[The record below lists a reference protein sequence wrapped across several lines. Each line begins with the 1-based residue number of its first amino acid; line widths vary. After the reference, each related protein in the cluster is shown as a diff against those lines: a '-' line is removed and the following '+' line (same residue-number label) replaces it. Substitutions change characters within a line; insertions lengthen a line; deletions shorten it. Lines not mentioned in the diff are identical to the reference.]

1 MTFLAYELARQL
13 PLDLARAPLYSR
25 VAAGEVTRAVWR
37 CDLVSGGAGG
47 SGQGQHECGGGG
59 AGRGCGRDHALGGQ
73 DRADRASGTALADD
87 AGLPVG
93 VGLDDRVA
101 VALSGNPVMMSGCM
115 TIHTPGD
122 PAAEDRV
129 AVQALAVPAGR
140 ARQVTEFLTA
150 QAGQPGL
157 AAGQRTSVEA
167 RVRYLRNNQE
177 YGPRRGT
184 RIRLADRRRD
194 GGHSMAAA
202 STIASTRPATISSP
216 DRTGHHRR
224 ATPGAYR

>member
-1 MTFLAYELARQL
+1 M
-13 PLDLARAPLYSR
+13 
-25 VAAGEVTRAVWR
+25 
-37 CDLVSGGAGG
+37 GG

-101 VALSGNPVMMSGCM
+101 VALFGNPVMMSGCM
-115 TIHTPGD
+115 TIRTPGD

-129 AVQALAVPAGR
+129 AVQALAVLAGR

-167 RVRYLRNNQE
+167 RVRYLWNNQE
-177 YGPRRGT
+177 YLRYDEA
-184 RIRLADRRRD
+184 LAS
-194 GGHSMAAA
+194 GWPIAAGMVGHSMAAA

>member
-1 MTFLAYELARQL
+1 V
-13 PLDLARAPLYSR
+13 P
-25 VAAGEVTRAVWR
+25 
-37 CDLVSGGAGG
+37 
-47 SGQGQHECGGGG
+47 
-59 AGRGCGRDHALGGQ
+59 
-73 DRADRASGTALADD
+73 GTAPAGD

-101 VALSGNPVMMSGCM
+101 VALFGNPVVMSGCM
-115 TIHTPGD
+115 NIHTPGD

-129 AVQALAVPAGR
+129 AVQALAVPASR

-150 QAGQPGL
+150 QASQPGL

-167 RVRYLRNNQE
+167 RVRYLTNNQE
-177 YGPRRGT
+177 YLRYDEA
-184 RIRLADRRRD
+184 LASPAGRSPPGWWAFHVR
-194 GGHSMAAA
+194 A
-202 STIASTRPATISSP
+202 STITSTRPATISSP